1 MGVLDIILLILGAI
15 FGGGLGFLIKT
26 LLSTA
31 QINSL
36 QGQIAQ
42 DKINLAAMQTNL
54 DQTSALLHD
63 ALSAIEVT
71 QAYQAIDAQTA
82 KDIAAI
88 KQTFDSNGKATQA
101 SYDAMKKLLEQ
112 INQRNS
118 DYNKGSVTPAK

>member
-1 MGVLDIILLILGAI
+1 MGVLDIVLLIIGAI
-15 FGGGLGFLIKT
+15 FGGGLGWLIKT
-26 LLSTA
+26 IFTNA

-36 QGQIAQ
+36 QSQVAQ

-82 KDIAAI
+82 KDIQSI
-88 KQTFDSNGKATQA
+88 KQTFDASGKATQA
-101 SYDAMKKLLEQ
+101 SYDAMKKLLDQ

-118 DYNKGSVTPAK
+118 DYNKGSVTK